1 MAHDLLLVV
10 HVAAGSVALIL
21 GPLAMWAER
30 WPPYRSR
37 SGYAYCWS
45 VLAVALS
52 ALALVAFDAAALWWL
67 APLAVLAYGLA
78 LLGRAAPQWRG
89 RGWLRAYAHG
99 QGGSYIAL
107 VTALLVVA
115 TAGPPMVLAWV
126 VPTLVGLALIER
138 RVMGL
143 SAGNAPPGAD
153 LSLMRE
159 LEPRGSTDS
168 QPQPAHAA
176 EPEATAGS
184 PGLAIPTATPS
195 PSKRR

>member
-52 ALALVAFDAAALWWL
+52 ALALAAFDAAALWWL
-67 APLAVLAYGLA
+67 APLALLAYGLA

-89 RGWLRAYAHG
+89 RGWLRAYAHS
-99 QGGSYIAL
+99 QGG
-107 VTALLVVA
+107 
-115 TAGPPMVLAWV
+115 
-126 VPTLVGLALIER
+126 R
-138 RVMGL
+138 RTSRL
-143 SAGNAPPGAD
+143 
-153 LSLMRE
+153 
-159 LEPRGSTDS
+159 
-168 QPQPAHAA
+168 
-176 EPEATAGS
+176 
-184 PGLAIPTATPS
+184 
-195 PSKRR
+195 